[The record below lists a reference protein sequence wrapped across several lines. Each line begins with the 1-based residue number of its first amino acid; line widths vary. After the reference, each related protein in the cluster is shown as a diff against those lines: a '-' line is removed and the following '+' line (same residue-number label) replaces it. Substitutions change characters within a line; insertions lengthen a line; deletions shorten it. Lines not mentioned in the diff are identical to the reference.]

1 MKILWITNIV
11 FPEAEKI
18 LTGKGELKS
27 SGGWLL
33 GTAEELLKNDEIE
46 LTVATPTSLVHE
58 LKYLKGG
65 KISYYLFPFG
75 KGNTKYNKD
84 YELYWKEINRKLCPN
99 VVHIHGTE
107 FTHGLAYVKACG
119 AKNVVVSIQGLVSI
133 ISKYYNSGL
142 SLLDILKNIT
152 LRDLFKG
159 TLFHDK
165 NVFRRRGCYEVE
177 LLQLVN
183 HVIGRTSWDRAHVW
197 AINSNV
203 HYHFCNE
210 ILRKEFY
217 NSGSWRYEQCVPH
230 TIFLSQATYPIKG
243 LHIMLK
249 SMPLILSH
257 YPDVQIRVA
266 GMDITRSKEGVL
278 GWLKLS
284 GYGKIIKILIKKYH
298 LEDKICFLGNLDA
311 KQMIKEYLRANVF
324 VCPSSIENSPNSLGE
339 AQILG
344 TPCICS
350 YAGGI
355 PDMMKG
361 NEHCIYRFEDEIMLA
376 KEICDIFRYPLNMK
390 INTDFAKKRHDRNT
404 NILSLIQTYNCIVN
418 ENSSIA

>member
-119 AKNVVVSIQGLVSI
+119 TKNVVVSIQGLVSEI
-133 ISKYYNSGL
+133 VDYYNYGL
-142 SLLDILKNIT
+142 SPIDIAKNIT
-152 LRDLFKG
+152 LRDLLRG

-165 NVFRRRGCYEVE
+165 KVFRRKGHYEIE

-183 HVIGRTSWDRAHVW
+183 HVIGRTSWDRAHIW
-197 AINSNV
+197 AINPNAQ
-203 HYHFCNE
+203 YHFCNE
-210 ILRKEFY
+210 TLRPEFY
-217 NSGSWRYEQCVPH
+217 NSESWKYEQCAPH

-243 LHIMLK
+243 LHIVLK
-249 SMPLILSH
+249 SMPMILRQ

-266 GMDITRSKEGVL
+266 GMDITRSKEGML
-278 GWLKLS
+278 GRLKLS
-284 GYGKIIKILIKKYH
+284 GYGKIIRSLIKKYQ
-298 LEDKICFLGNLDA
+298 LENKICFLGNLDA
-311 KQMIKEYLRANVF
+311 KEMIKEYLCANVF
-324 VCPSSIENSPNSLGE
+324 ICPSSIENSPNSLGE

-344 TPCICS
+344 TPVVAS
-350 YAGGI
+350 YVGGI
-355 PDMMKG
+355 PDMMQG
-361 NEHCIYRFEDEIMLA
+361 DEEHIYRFDDFVLLA
-376 KEICDIFRYPLNMK
+376 KEICDVFNSTCNMQNL
-390 INTDFAKKRHDRNT
+390 IDRAKLRHNRVENV
-404 NILSLIQTYNCIVN
+404 LRLIGIYKCIV
-418 ENSSIA
+418 